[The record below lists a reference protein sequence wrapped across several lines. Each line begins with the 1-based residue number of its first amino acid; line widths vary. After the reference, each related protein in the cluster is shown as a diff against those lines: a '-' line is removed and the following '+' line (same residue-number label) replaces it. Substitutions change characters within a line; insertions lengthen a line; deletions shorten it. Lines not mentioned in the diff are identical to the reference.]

1 MANTG
6 IFDNDLILPG
16 VITEIVPDYAQ
27 DYDTS
32 EFGSTESVTI
42 IGTAFNGPVGKVVP
56 IASPE
61 HAKYIFGDSFDAT
74 TRREASLVAEIYD
87 AWERGCRTIYGIR
100 VSGKEIYNDYHFA
113 TETNLKLRVSGIFPS
128 NLNKEV
134 YLNYA
139 ANQAENGDAGVI
151 RVYKPVDRANMKEKI
166 QGLVFNESE
175 MLVTDIKLAGYGITK
190 DSRLVDVINIVNEIE
205 SNNVIRLSIVDE
217 NGADVTASSKEAQSL
232 CLGVMFPGV
241 YVIGRDK
248 VAADVTVKT
257 DIDYVLSGTR
267 KPHTNYKESI
277 WTELI
282 VNSDVNSGYPLFAKA
297 SNDLSALLPVAA
309 DINGEWLKPV
319 GVIDKIAVKNKV
331 DYEEVELDEF
341 DLYQRLGSGYAQT
354 AHIVALKNSSD
365 DGIRGYKVA
374 VPDSNDV
381 NRVVGIN
388 DGIYSM
394 LENHSTN
401 YTVLASANAETKI
414 AGKLPRKD
422 AFRKRKAG
430 VINLEDTST
439 PVIELTAKINERD
452 FSEAKTVSV
461 EIVSV
466 EEEIDQAEILAKLDT
481 SIKAKRVIAENKAAL
496 ALSEVDLV
504 SSESKAVVN
513 EKAQKLKLNVRAAAA
528 AAAEASKYAE
538 GTIVVEYNN
547 DNYTVKVVKNGQLEA
562 YTEDGIYLIEKDN
575 ALVLLESKSKT
586 VSKKN
591 VEEGTS
597 FIATNGTI
605 ANVYT
610 VGASNE
616 ITPVSVL
623 AQLANEEL
631 EEDYTLCYVEDLQ
644 TELVVKVFSTEA
656 QWMTYGELV
665 DKLNEDTVFSKYFSA
680 IALTPDTE
688 VGEKAEGTGKDK
700 GDIYF
705 DTTMYIPY
713 TTSDNFARH
722 LAQHCVYTSLKTFP
736 THGIIGCAKLN
747 GVNLSTIA
755 DRVNEILALDLDL
768 YAKRPNGNNMLNNN
782 NMPHPIGRCISI
794 PFMQY
799 TVTTGNGY
807 NYVSNGAAGYAGM
820 VSTLSADKSST
831 NQPINL
837 PTLAFELSNYQ
848 LSKLT
853 GKGIVTVKKTTNGT
867 VITDGITMAPVD
879 SAYRRLSTSKVI
891 NVVDASLREVIAP
904 YIGSQ
909 DNLANRNSMN
919 TAITSVLNK
928 LKENLIS
935 YYKFKIVSDEAS
947 ARLGIVKIQYTI
959 IPYNEIKEVRNTVS
973 VQETN

>member
-257 DIDYVLSGTR
+257 DIGYVLSETR
-267 KPHTNYKESI
+267 KPHTNYKESV

-354 AHIVALKNSSD
+354 AHIVALKSSSD

-414 AGKLPRKD
+414 SGKLPRKD
-422 AFRKRKAG
+422 VFKKREAG
-430 VINLEDTST
+430 TFKLSDSDVE
-439 PVIELTAKINERD
+439 VIEITTKINEKD
-452 FSEAKTVSV
+452 FSDSKAVKIVIKSV
-461 EIVSV
+461 EADDA
-466 EEEIDQAEILAKLDT
+466 IDQAAILKNLDT
-481 SIKAKRVIAENKAAL
+481 SIKARRIVGIK
-496 ALSEVDLV
+496 SEG
-504 SSESKAVVN
+504 ET
-513 EKAQKLKLNVRAAAA
+513 AAA
-528 AAAEASKYAE
+528 KYAE
-538 GTIVVEYNN
+538 GTLVAV
-547 DNYTVKVVKNGQLEA
+547 DGTSLKKVVKG
-562 YTEDGIYLIEKDN
+562 
-575 ALVLLESKSKT
+575 ALVSESVDGYFLADIDGGLKLYKCNQGTLSEH
-586 VSKKN
+586 SA
-591 VEEGTS
+591 EEGNAI
-597 FIATNGTI
+597 IATNGQY
-605 ANVYT
+605 ANVYQRN
-610 VGASNE
+610 GSE
-616 ITPVSVL
+616 IYEPISTL
-623 AQLANEEL
+623 AEIANTEL
-631 EEDYTLCYVEDLQ
+631 DEDYTLCHVEDLA
-644 TELVVKVFSTEA
+644 TGLTVKVFSTEA
-656 QWMTYGELV
+656 QWMTFGELV
-665 DKLNEDTVFSKYFSA
+665 DRLNENEVFAKLFKASA
-680 IALTPDTE
+680 LKPDTE
-688 VGEKAEGTGKDK
+688 VGSLVQGTGQDK
-700 GDIYF
+700 GKIYF
-705 DTTMYIPY
+705 DTTMYVPY
-713 TTSDNFARH
+713 TTTDNFARH

-768 YAKRPNGNNMLNNN
+768 YAKRSNGNNMLNNN

-853 GKGIVTVKKTTNGT
+853 GKGIVTVKNTTNGT

-879 SAYRRLSTSKVI
+879 SAYRRLTTSKVI

-959 IPYNEIKEVRNTVS
+959 IPYNEIKEVRNTLS

>member
-257 DIDYVLSGTR
+257 DIGYVLSETR
-267 KPHTNYKESI
+267 KPHTNYKESV

-354 AHIVALKNSSD
+354 AHIVALKSSSD

-414 AGKLPRKD
+414 SGKLPRKD
-422 AFRKRKAG
+422 VFKKREAG
-430 VINLEDTST
+430 TFKLSDSDVE
-439 PVIELTAKINERD
+439 VIEITTKINEKD
-452 FSEAKTVSV
+452 FSDSKAVKIVIKSV
-461 EIVSV
+461 EADDA
-466 EEEIDQAEILAKLDT
+466 IDQAAILKNLDT
-481 SIKAKRVIAENKAAL
+481 SIKARRIVGIK
-496 ALSEVDLV
+496 SEG
-504 SSESKAVVN
+504 ET
-513 EKAQKLKLNVRAAAA
+513 AAA
-528 AAAEASKYAE
+528 KYAE
-538 GTIVVEYNN
+538 GTLVAV
-547 DNYTVKVVKNGQLEA
+547 DGTSLKKVVKG
-562 YTEDGIYLIEKDN
+562 
-575 ALVLLESKSKT
+575 ALVSESVDGYFLADIDDGLKLYKCNQGTLSEH
-586 VSKKN
+586 SA
-591 VEEGTS
+591 EEGNAI
-597 FIATNGTI
+597 IATNGQY
-605 ANVYT
+605 ANVYQRNGSAIYEPIST
-610 VGASNE
+610 LAE
-616 ITPVSVL
+616 I
-623 AQLANEEL
+623 ANTEL
-631 EEDYTLCYVEDLQ
+631 DEDYTLCHVEDLA
-644 TELVVKVFSTEA
+644 TGLTVKVFSTEA
-656 QWMTYGELV
+656 QWMTFGELV
-665 DKLNEDTVFSKYFSA
+665 DKLNENEVFAKLFKASA
-680 IALTPDTE
+680 LKPDTE
-688 VGEKAEGTGKDK
+688 VGSLVQGTGQDK
-700 GDIYF
+700 GKIYF
-705 DTTMYIPY
+705 DTTMYVPY
-713 TTSDNFARH
+713 TTTDNFARH

-768 YAKRPNGNNMLNNN
+768 YAKRSNGNNMLNNN

-853 GKGIVTVKKTTNGT
+853 GKGIVTVKNTTNGT

-879 SAYRRLSTSKVI
+879 SAYRRLTTSKVI

-959 IPYNEIKEVRNTVS
+959 IPYNEIKEVRNTLS